1 MIGVILANAGTHL
14 RMHEEMGPR
23 VRGDDSEEGEG
34 AIPSATALV
43 ALWAA
48 SLADARRLSPLTVKA
63 YTATLHR
70 FVAFVGAHTG
80 GAVTRAT
87 LSGLTLADFR
97 AYLAAR
103 RSGGLVN
110 ASIAR
115 EIAAIRTFFAFARG
129 HGVAGD
135 GLIGLA
141 SPKRAARVP
150 RPVAPADAKA
160 LIDDIGDAART
171 PWVGLRDAAILLL
184 LYGAGLRIAEA
195 LSLTGSALPLGPIL
209 VVTGKRAKTRVV
221 PVLPVVAQAVAAYA
235 AACPWPQSASAP
247 LFRGVRGSAL
257 DAAIVRRA
265 MAAARTGLGL
275 PASATPHAL
284 RHSFA
289 THLLARGADLRS
301 IQELLGHA
309 SLSSTQVYTAVDAA
323 HLLDVYRHAHPRA

>member
-1 MIGVILANAGTHL
+1 MTPGGDAATAANG
-14 RMHEEMGPR
+14 
-23 VRGDDSEEGEG
+23 GD
-34 AIPSATALV
+34 PATALV
-43 ALWAA
+43 VHWAA
-48 SLADARRLSPLTVKA
+48 SMADTRRLSPLTVSA

-70 FVAFVGAHTG
+70 FVGFVGEHIG
-80 GAVTRAT
+80 GPVDAAT
-87 LSGLTLADFR
+87 LSGLTLQDFR

-115 EIAAIRTFFAFARG
+115 DIAAIRTFFAFARS
-129 HGVAGD
+129 HGVRGD
-135 GLIGLA
+135 GLAGLA

-160 LIDDIGDAART
+160 LITDIGDGASA
-171 PWVGLRDAAILLL
+171 PWVAARDAAVLLL

-195 LSLTGSALPLGPIL
+195 LGLTGSALPLGETL
-209 VVTGKRAKTRVV
+209 VVTGKRAKTRIV
-221 PVLPVVAQAVAAYA
+221 PLLPVVRQGVEAYVAL
-235 AACPWPQSASAP
+235 CPWPVGARAP
-247 LFRGVRGSAL
+247 LFRGVRGGAL
-257 DAAIVRRA
+257 DAAILRRT
-265 MAAARTGLGL
+265 MAAARVGLGL

-289 THLLARGADLRS
+289 THLLARGADLRA